1 MMTYK
6 IYKIHKSIHFYILYK
21 HVFSLMINY
30 KIYKIHKIIFYVFLF
45 MSYTKMYLAWDDL

>member
-1 MMTYK
+1 MMIYK